1 MASAASPQQLIIP
14 DYVLASIGKDGD
26 SLRLEL
32 ALFFYKEFDLS
43 TRDAAKFA
51 GISPIAFQKE
61 LGKRSIAI
69 HYDESDALHD
79 VEAMEDFDNKHPLP

>member
-1 MASAASPQQLIIP
+1 M
-14 DYVLASIGKDGD
+14 
-26 SLRLEL
+26 

-61 LGKRSIAI
+61 LGKRSLAI
-69 HYDESDALHD
+69 HYDESDALHE
-79 VEAMEDFDNKHPLP
+79 VETVEGFDEKYPLP